1 MSDKIEG
8 RAREILEAPNA
19 AHVAIPRADGSI
31 QSVIVWADLEDGDV
45 TLNSAVGRAWP
56 ANLQRAGRATVT
68 MLADGNAME
77 WVSVEGTV
85 RSVSTE
91 DADEHIDSLAKKY
104 LGVDRYP
111 YRSPDEQRIKFTLS
125 PTRVYHL
132 KQG

>member
-1 MSDKIEG
+1 VSDKIEG
-8 RAREILEAPNA
+8 RAREILQAPNA

-68 MLADGNAME
+68 MLADGNSME

-85 RSVSTE
+85 SAVSTE
-91 DADEHIDSLAKKY
+91 GADEHIDALAKKY
-104 LGVDRYP
+104 MGVDRYP
-111 YRSPDEQRIKFTLS
+111 YHSADEQRIKFTLT

>member
-8 RAREILEAPNA
+8 RAREILQAPNA

-68 MLADGNAME
+68 MLADGNSME

-85 RSVSTE
+85 SAVSTE
-91 DADEHIDSLAKKY
+91 GADEHIDALAKKY
-104 LGVDRYP
+104 MGVDRYP
-111 YRSPDEQRIKFTLS
+111 YHSADEQRIKFTLT